1 MDKMIEIG
9 LVEEVKK
16 LTQKY
21 SFDLPAMS
29 GIGYQEISLY
39 LQNKTTLEEAVQRM
53 KFRTHQYARRQMT
66 WFRRDKKIKWVENY
80 KEAEGLIN
88 RF

>member
-1 MDKMIEIG
+1 MIKMG

-16 LTQKY
+16 LAEKY

-29 GIGYQEISLY
+29 GIGYREIGLY
-39 LQNKTTLEEAVQRM
+39 LQNKTTLEEAVQKI

-66 WFRRDKKIKWVENY
+66 WFRRDERIEWVEDC
-80 KEAEGLIN
+80 KEAEKLAKK
-88 RF
+88 FLSF